1 MIVHEQMDK
10 LVTLAGLAR
19 RMAAMLGSGVTLGR
33 SLEVSAREAGEG
45 EFGHVLRAV
54 LDRVLE
60 GETLSEALGHHPA
73 WFEGVPLA
81 LVRAGEIGGVLDET
95 MHRWAE
101 LLDREIDLI
110 DRCHLYELILLRG
123 SAGGPGERPDRPGG
137 LQEDTFEAVR
147 PRLAAS
153 LFCYAFG
160 VMLGSNVPIRLAL
173 KTAADALDA
182 ESAGRVCALAHDLP
196 ELFEAGEHLW
206 EMLSGAPGLGGTVAE
221 LLRVGEEMGALDEM
235 CLRASDLLRNEAER
249 ELRCAV
255 ALSLGG

>member
-1 MIVHEQMDK
+1 MIVREQMDR

-33 SLEVSAREAGEG
+33 SLEVCAQEAGEG
-45 EFGHVLRAV
+45 EFGQVLRGTLDSV
-54 LDRVLE
+54 LAGD
-60 GETLSEALGHHPA
+60 TLSEAMGQHPT

-95 MHRWAE
+95 MHGWAE

-110 DRCHLYELILLRG
+110 DRFHLYELILLG
-123 SAGGPGERPDRPGG
+123 AGAGAAGERPAPPGK
-137 LQEDTFEAVR
+137 LQEDAFEAAR

-173 KTAADALDA
+173 QTAADALDA
-182 ESAGRVCALAHDLP
+182 ESGDRVRALAQGLA
-196 ELFEAGEHLW
+196 ERFEADEPLW
-206 EMLSGAPGLGGTVAE
+206 AMLSEMPGLGGTVAE
-221 LLRVGEEMGALDEM
+221 LLRVGEETGTLDEM
-235 CLRASDLLRNEAER
+235 CLRASDLLRNEADR

-255 ALSLGG
+255 ALPLGD